1 MILLTGGEKGGT
13 GKSTVAVNLA
23 AWLTHRGVDIVIIDT
38 DPQRTAAQ
46 WVERRNTQD
55 NLPRVHSVEKYGQV
69 YETARD
75 LADRYDQVI
84 IDAGGRDSEE
94 LRSALVAADVLCCP
108 IRASQPDLETT
119 VHMNTLVRL
128 AKGMNTTL
136 SARLLISM
144 APTNPGVKEAGQARE
159 LLAKLSEFSLLA
171 SGISDRKAY
180 RDTMTIGTGVI
191 EHQNEKARQEIEQL
205 AAELYPEIKQ

>member
-23 AWLTHRGVDIVIIDT
+23 AWLASHDVDIVIIDT

-46 WVERRNTQD
+46 WVERRNMLD
-55 NLPRVHSVEKYGQV
+55 HLPKVHSVEKYGQV

-75 LADRYDQVI
+75 MASRYGQVI

-94 LRSALVAADVLCCP
+94 LRSAMVAADTICCP

-119 VHMNTLVRL
+119 VHMNTLVKL
-128 AKGMNTTL
+128 AKGMNAGL
-136 SARLLISM
+136 HANLLISM
-144 APTNPGVKEAGQARE
+144 APTNPIVTEASQARE
-159 LLAKLSEFSLLA
+159 LLAQLPEFGLLESSISE
-171 SGISDRKAY
+171 RKAY
-180 RDTMTIGTGVI
+180 RDTMTTGHGVI
-191 EHQNEKARQEIEQL
+191 EHQNEKAKAEIEQL
-205 AAELYPEIKQ
+205 AKEIYPEIR

>member
-23 AWLTHRGVDIVIIDT
+23 TWLATGGVDIVIIDT

-46 WVERRNTQD
+46 WVERRNELDQ
-55 NLPRVHSVEKYGQV
+55 LPRVHSIEKHGQV

-75 LADRYDQVI
+75 MAGRYDQVI

-119 VHMNTLVRL
+119 VHMNTLVQL
-128 AKGMNTTL
+128 AKGMNPDLT
-136 SARLLISM
+136 ARLLISM
-144 APTNPGVKEAGQARE
+144 APTNPGVKEADQARQ
-159 LLAKLSEFSLLA
+159 LLDQLPEFSLL
-171 SGISDRKAY
+171 SSQISDRKAY
-180 RDTMTIGTGVI
+180 RDTMTTGRGVI
-191 EHQNEKARQEIEQL
+191 EHQNEKAQAEIKQL
-205 AAELYPEIKQ
+205 AEELYPEIRL